1 MCALYCVVQSIVLLH
16 DIMTRPFSSSLS
28 FAQRRVLDAVVRR
41 ERLRQPNFVSDLVSD
56 LGLRAESSLAP
67 TLKRMERLGV
77 VEIQG
82 GGVKGRQRLV
92 VSTEEGRLLCS
103 GAHSKITAFPQAA
116 PSLLLLPI
124 LGAIPAGPLEE
135 VIAGEIKL
143 LGVKNAALISALT
156 VRKFMKNSDNYSYLT
171 ELPVSSLTEEK
182 RERLVTEAALKR
194 KELAD
199 LEGKTI
205 GQLWSEDLNA
215 LALAIERSVASQ
227 VQPVATPKVTKKRSA
242 KK

>member
-1 MCALYCVVQSIVLLH
+1 VSAAWRWLLSSGEVKKMCALYCVVQSIVLLH

-103 GAHSKITAFPQAA
+103 GAHTSPLPRITIRTERMHQQGAVHT
-116 PSLLLLPI
+116 PSGCLMI
-124 LGAIPAGPLEE
+124 
-135 VIAGEIKL
+135 
-143 LGVKNAALISALT
+143 
-156 VRKFMKNSDNYSYLT
+156 
-171 ELPVSSLTEEK
+171 
-182 RERLVTEAALKR
+182 
-194 KELAD
+194 
-199 LEGKTI
+199 
-205 GQLWSEDLNA
+205 
-215 LALAIERSVASQ
+215 
-227 VQPVATPKVTKKRSA
+227 
-242 KK
+242 